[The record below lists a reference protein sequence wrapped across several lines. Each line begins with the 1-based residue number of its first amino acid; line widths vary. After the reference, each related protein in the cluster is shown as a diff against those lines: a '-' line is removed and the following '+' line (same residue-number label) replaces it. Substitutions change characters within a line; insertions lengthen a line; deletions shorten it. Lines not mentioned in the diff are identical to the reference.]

1 MTSLQNVAFVL
12 VPGGFSGPECYGKVV
27 DILHATGGEVH
38 ALRNPSVPVEKTDSS
53 KLHTMHDDA
62 RQVARAIEAATGR
75 GKDVV
80 VVMHS
85 YSGFPGTEAVKG
97 QDKTSRAAQGQEGGV
112 VALVY
117 IASVIPSM
125 GMSMHSFTM
134 AERLPTILG
143 NLVRSNLAVGY
154 VSNAFLSALTTT
166 ALYVTGQASD
176 ESPPHPLRTIFLLD
190 EASKY
195 FDTLRPQAAATF
207 AGRVTFPAW
216 KTVPVTYIC
225 AAKDEIIPPHAQ
237 RKMVGR
243 LRRQGIR
250 INEVELPT
258 GHLPTLSMP
267 EAIAK
272 AIVDAAGQANTS

>member
-12 VPGGFSGPECYGKVV
+12 VPGGFSGPECYGRVV
-27 DILHATGGEVH
+27 DILQATGGEVH
-38 ALRNPSVPVEKTDSS
+38 ALRNPSVPVEKTGSS

-62 RQVARAIEAATGR
+62 QQVARTIEAATGR

-85 YSGFPGTEAVKG
+85 YGGFPGTEAVKG
-97 QDKTSRAAQGQEGGV
+97 QDKTSRAAQGLEGGV

-117 IASVIPSM
+117 IASVIPSK

-143 NLVRSNLAVGY
+143 NLGGWIAPAAAGSPTKI
-154 VSNAFLSALTTT
+154 F
-166 ALYVTGQASD
+166 SD
-176 ESPPHPLRTIFLLD
+176 LPAD

-195 FDTLRPQAAATF
+195 FDTLRPQAAVTF

-237 RKMVGR
+237 RTMVDR

-250 INEVELPT
+250 INEVELQT

-267 EAIAK
+267 EAVAK
-272 AIVDAAGQANTS
+272 AIVDAAGEANSS